1 MVAAPCVL
9 AAVVVGV
16 VTASP
21 RDAQAAASR
30 AKGATA
36 RAAKASSRRA
46 AKSSATTPARGG
58 RAGAPPAEDKP
69 PWTEPV
75 GYYVMATETG
85 AELAGRDADRQWPP
99 ASMTKMMTVLLA
111 LEQVHAR
118 KHSLTEPVQVS
129 ARAAAQGGSQ
139 VYLKA
144 GEVFP
149 LGDLLAAVMIP
160 SANDAAVAVAE
171 HLAGSVEAFVR
182 RMNGR
187 ARSLGLTRTVYQTPN
202 GLPPK
207 PGGQPDLTTARD
219 LAHVARELVKYPE
232 ARGWSGTK
240 EARFR
245 DGTFLM
251 KNTNRLLTR
260 FAGATGLKTGHTWAA
275 GFSVTA
281 TATRGDL
288 SLIAVVLGAPS
299 REGCF
304 DTASTLLG
312 DAFERYRLLVAALP
326 GVSVGTVSV
335 AGGVEGSVKAV
346 PAADLKLV
354 VPRADERQLV
364 VEPRVRRELPAPVTA
379 GQPVGDLVVLQGDRE
394 IGRVALVSDAG
405 VEQAG
410 WFAWL
415 WPSGQSAQA
424 AR

>member
-1 MVAAPCVL
+1 MVVPCVL
-9 AAVVVGV
+9 VAASVGAATGV
-16 VTASP
+16 P
-21 RDAQAAASR
+21 RGAQAPAPTRARTTPNPVSTAASKTARKTGATSPARASR
-30 AKGATA
+30 AQ
-36 RAAKASSRRA
+36 
-46 AKSSATTPARGG
+46 PA
-58 RAGAPPAEDKP
+58 PQQPQS
-69 PWTEPV
+69 TEPV
-75 GYYVMATETG
+75 GYCVMAADTG

-118 KHSLTEPVQVS
+118 KHALTEPVRVS
-129 ARAAAQGGSQ
+129 ARAAEQGGSQ
-139 VYLKA
+139 VFLKA

-149 LGDLLAAVMIP
+149 LGELLGAMMIP

-187 ARSLGLTRTVYQTPN
+187 ARSLGLSRTVYQTPN
-202 GLPPK
+202 GLPPA

-219 LAHVARELVKYPE
+219 LARVARALLQYPE
-232 ARGWSGTK
+232 ALGWSGTK
-240 EARFR
+240 ETTFR
-245 DGTFLM
+245 DGAFVM
-251 KNTNRLLTR
+251 KNTNQLLTR

-299 REGCF
+299 RERSF

-312 DAFERYRLLVAALP
+312 DAFERYRMLVAARP
-326 GVSVGTVSV
+326 GISVGTVPV
-335 AGGVEGSVKAV
+335 AGGIEGSVKAM

-364 VEPRVRRELPAPVTA
+364 IEPRVPRELPAPVAA
-379 GQPVGDLVVLQGDRE
+379 GQPVGDLVVRRGDRE
-394 IGRVALVSDAG
+394 IGRVALVSDAT
-405 VEQAG
+405 VDQAG
-410 WFAWL
+410 WLAWL
-415 WPSGQSAQA
+415 WPSGRSAQA